1 MWQDRFRAARLVG
14 CPERSY
20 RFIVVAWSS
29 QPLPVRVSDA
39 DRDSA
44 IRMLREGSA
53 QGRLS
58 HDTFLH
64 RVDLALRAR
73 EPGQLASL
81 VRDLPPDRKA
91 GFATRMVAKWSAIS
105 AQLQAAWRTPRLPYL
120 VLPRSDKTVLTIG
133 RAADSDLALPDLT
146 VSWRH
151 AELRR
156 RGDDWVLVDLGS
168 TNGTHANGWRVGDG
182 FTVRPGDCVRFGG
195 VTFRLTDRA

>member
-1 MWQDRFRAARLVG
+1 M
-14 CPERSY
+14 
-20 RFIVVAWSS
+20 VAESS
-29 QPLPVRVSDA
+29 QPLPVQAPEPLPVRASDA
-39 DRDSA
+39 ERDRA
-44 IRMLREGSA
+44 IRVLREGSA

-73 EPGQLASL
+73 DPGQLAGL
-81 VRDLPPDRKA
+81 VRDLPPDREPTLA
-91 GFATRMVAKWSAIS
+91 ARAVARWSARWSTFSGQI
-105 AQLQAAWRTPRLPYL
+105 QAAWRTPRLPSL
-120 VLPRSDKTVLTIG
+120 VLPRADKTVFTIG
-133 RAADSDLALPDLT
+133 RAADSDLPLRDMT

-156 RGDDWVLVDLGS
+156 AGGDWVLADLGS

-195 VTFRLTDRA
+195 VTFRLADHA